1 MLNDR
6 KVPTI
11 YHISGPREKKKKIVD
26 LIDNFGRDE
35 DHVDETGDEL
45 PE

>member
-1 MLNDR
+1 MVNDR

-11 YHISGPREKKKKIVD
+11 YHINEPGEKKKKNVD
-26 LIDNFGRDE
+26 LIDDFGRDE

>member
-1 MLNDR
+1 M
-6 KVPTI
+6 
-11 YHISGPREKKKKIVD
+11 YHISGPGEKKKKKWN
-26 LIDNFGRDE
+26 LIDDFGRDE

>member
-6 KVPTI
+6 KI
-11 YHISGPREKKKKIVD
+11 QYNASYNGPGERKKKVD
-26 LIDNFGRDE
+26 LIDDFGRDE

-45 PE
+45 SE

>member
-11 YHISGPREKKKKIVD
+11 YHISGPGEKEKKVD
-26 LIDNFGRDE
+26 LIDDFGRDE
-35 DHVDETGDEL
+35 DHVDEAGDEL